1 MIFIDAKELQGECL
15 CGQSHTM
22 STKAVI
28 IESGCLKKLDAYF
41 QQYHISGKR
50 AAIYDEHTYNA
61 ENLVRPAAEK
71 EIVLKPDSE
80 AHDELADKVLYNLN
94 SDIKVLI
101 AVGSGTVHDI
111 TRYCARQTGKIF
123 ISCPTA
129 ASVDGFCSTVC
140 AMTWKGY
147 KKTLPGIA
155 PALVLVDTDVI
166 KAAPL
171 YLTLSGIGDIFG
183 KYTALADWKIAHILT
198 GEHFCERIEQMTRKA
213 LKTVH
218 KCCEQ
223 ISQKNEDAMEQLIY
237 ALLLSGLA
245 MQLMGNSRP
254 ASGSEHHISHL
265 IEMHPK
271 KLGVFSSA
279 LHGEKVGAATLL
291 ISEYYHKLARIE
303 TIESCVK
310 NYAFPS
316 KDELYSFYGDNLVQ
330 SVLDENKHDCMNGVV
345 PEKLIEVWPKIRSI
359 VSEIPLKE
367 DLLPLYKKTGMKT
380 ALNDIGVP
388 ADRVDLLYE
397 YSPTVRNRMTLMRIK
412 RMINI

>member
-1 MIFIDAKELQGECL
+1 MD
-15 CGQSHTM
+15 
-22 STKAVI
+22 TKAVI
-28 IESGCLKKLDAYF
+28 IESGCLKKMDVYF
-41 QQYHISGKR
+41 EQYHISGKR
-50 AAIYDEHTYNA
+50 AAVYDEHTYNA
-61 ENLVRPAAEK
+61 ENLIRPAADR
-71 EIVLKPDSE
+71 EIVLKADTD
-80 AHDELADKVLYNLN
+80 AHDKLADEVLHNLD
-94 SDIKVLI
+94 SDIKILI

-111 TRYCARQTGKIF
+111 TRYCAHQTGKIF

-155 PALVLVDTDVI
+155 PALVLADTDVI
-166 KAAPL
+166 KAAPMN
-171 YLTLSGIGDIFG
+171 LTLSGIGDIFG
-183 KYTALADWKIAHILT
+183 KYTALADWKTAHVLA

-213 LKTVH
+213 LKTVYE
-218 KCCEQ
+218 CCER
-223 ISQKNEDAMEQLIY
+223 ICGRDEEAIEQLIY

-265 IEMHPK
+265 IEMHPE

-279 LHGEKVGAATLL
+279 LHGEKVGVATLL
-291 ISEYYHKLARIE
+291 ISEYYHKLAKTE
-303 TIESCVK
+303 TIKSCVK

-316 KDELYSFYGDNLVQ
+316 KDELYSFYGDDLVQ
-330 SVLDENKHDCMNGVV
+330 PILNENKNDCMNGVT
-345 PEKLIEVWPKIRSI
+345 PEKLTEVWPKIRTI
-359 VSEIPLKE
+359 VAGIPLKE
-367 DLLPLYKKTGMKT
+367 DLLPLYEKIGMKA
-380 ALNDIGVP
+380 ALNDIGIP

-412 RMINI
+412 RMIAL